1 MKKPNETIAEERH
14 RLRQLAIE
22 TAKKFNHTSFTYISK
37 GVAKKI
43 EL

>member
-1 MKKPNETIAEERH
+1 MKKSNETIAEERH

-22 TAKKFNHTSFTYISK
+22 SSKKFNHKSFVFIGR
-37 GVAKKI
+37 GVIKKV

>member
-22 TAKKFNHTSFTYISK
+22 TAKKFNHKSFVYI
-37 GVAKKI
+37 GRGIVKKI